1 MNNFIEEELFDKQT
15 FRKIKKQLV
24 CDIASARIQEIAE
37 IAINK
42 NINLKSF
49 LKRNLKIFLKI
60 NDEPNQKCFKNIYKN
75 TFSNHN
81 EYDLN
86 FMKNFT
92 DEEIYEDALNLVQ
105 YGWKKEAVPIVQ
117 EKKSLISRFF
127 DLLFN

>member
-1 MNNFIEEELFDKQT
+1 MGYTI
-15 FRKIKKQLV
+15 KQLV

-37 IAINK
+37 ITINK

-49 LKRNLKIFLKI
+49 LKKNLKIFLKI

-92 DEEIYEDALNLVQ
+92 DEEIYEDTMKQAALECQPPSCDIEDFTSIEINYLNGQ
-105 YGWKKEAVPIVQ
+105 ISEAGCPWLKHP
-117 EKKSLISRFF
+117 ETR
-127 DLLFN
+127 